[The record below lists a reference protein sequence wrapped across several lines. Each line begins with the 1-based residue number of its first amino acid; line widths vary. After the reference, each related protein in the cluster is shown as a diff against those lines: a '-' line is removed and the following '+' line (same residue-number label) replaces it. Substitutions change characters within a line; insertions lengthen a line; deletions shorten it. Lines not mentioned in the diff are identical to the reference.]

1 MLLFFSLESGKP
13 TIVHCSLI
21 VESFG
26 NIEEANMVCIV
37 MYQFTVIGSLNLF
50 LSWSIWWW
58 WCWCDDDDEDEDDDD
73 YFYCDLQ
80 EYRVYA
86 YFHQHWTDKRLA
98 GKLNRTITIK
108 GGDIENIWV
117 PDPYCYNAR
126 ESNMMMPDEE
136 THSNVKINSSG
147 KITYS
152 RGWDLNSS
160 QLVQHFTGN
169 AKVAGSNPVR
179 SLKLFSSHFSSS
191 VMATFAS
198 FILSFNCCCWTPITI
213 EFRRNHYFRKN
224 KGFCWLTRQP
234 LEM

>member
-1 MLLFFSLESGKP
+1 
-13 TIVHCSLI
+13 VHCSLI

-26 NIEEANMVCIV
+26 NIEEANMVCII

-58 WCWCDDDDEDEDDDD
+58 WWWWCWCDDDDDDNDDDEDDDDDDDDGDDDDDDDEDEHDDD

-108 GGDIENIWV
+108 GGDIQNIWV

-152 RGWDLNSS
+152 RGW
-160 QLVQHFTGN
+160 G
-169 AKVAGSNPVR
+169 
-179 SLKLFSSHFSSS
+179 LKIS
-191 VMATFAS
+191 
-198 FILSFNCCCWTPITI
+198 
-213 EFRRNHYFRKN
+213 
-224 KGFCWLTRQP
+224 
-234 LEM
+234 